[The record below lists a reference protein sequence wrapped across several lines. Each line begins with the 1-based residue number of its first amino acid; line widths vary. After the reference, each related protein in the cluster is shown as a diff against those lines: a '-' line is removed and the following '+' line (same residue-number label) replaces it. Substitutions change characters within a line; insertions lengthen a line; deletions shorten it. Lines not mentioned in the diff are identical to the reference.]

1 MLRTHSPQQQRLGL
15 AAELPSHFP
24 GLSGALLPASSCA
37 QIDGAIALISL
48 LTIAALLFV
57 FGFVA
62 IDVATRKP
70 SGSDYHVIFSLR
82 KSAKEPVPIGPPW
95 LQEAARDVTSLG
107 SITVLLIVTFAIAGY
122 LFLARKPG
130 VAWLTLIAVLGGL
143 ALNNLLK
150 FVFARPR
157 PDVVSHVT
165 RVFTTSFPSGHA
177 TLSAITYLTIAALLA
192 RAYPSPILDLYFV
205 LLAALLTVLI
215 GLSGIYLGVHFPT
228 DIIGGWCIGTAW
240 AIGCW
245 ALMAW
250 LQQGGQIEPSSSVL
264 TVQ

>member
-1 MLRTHSPQQQRLGL
+1 VP
-15 AAELPSHFP
+15 
-24 GLSGALLPASSCA
+24 
-37 QIDGAIALISL
+37 ISL

-62 IDVATRKP
+62 LDVATRKL
-70 SGSDYHVIFSLR
+70 SAFDRYIIFALR
-82 KSAKEPVPIGPPW
+82 KSAEQPVPIGPPW

-107 SITVLLIVTFAIAGY
+107 SITVLLMITIAVAGY

-130 VAWLTLIAVLGGL
+130 VAWLMLIAVFGGL

-157 PDVVSHVT
+157 PDIVSHAP

-192 RAYPSPILDLYFV
+192 RAYPSPVLDLYFI
-205 LLAALLTVLI
+205 LLATVLTVLI
-215 GLSGIYLGVHFPT
+215 GVSRIYLGVHFPT
-228 DIIGGWCIGTAW
+228 DILGGWCIGTAW
-240 AIGCW
+240 ALGCW
-245 ALMAW
+245 VLMAW
-250 LQQGGQIEPSSSVL
+250 LQQGGQIEPPSPL
-264 TVQ
+264 

>member
-1 MLRTHSPQQQRLGL
+1 VP
-15 AAELPSHFP
+15 
-24 GLSGALLPASSCA
+24 
-37 QIDGAIALISL
+37 ISL

-62 IDVATRKP
+62 LDVAARKL
-70 SGSDYHVIFSLR
+70 SAFDRYIIFALR
-82 KSAKEPVPIGPPW
+82 KSAEQPVPIGPPW

-107 SITVLLIVTFAIAGY
+107 SITVLLMITIAVAGY

-130 VAWLTLIAVLGGL
+130 VAWLMLIAVFGGL

-157 PDVVSHVT
+157 PDIVSHAP

-192 RAYPSPILDLYFV
+192 RAYPSPVLDLYFI
-205 LLAALLTVLI
+205 LLAAVLTVLI
-215 GLSGIYLGVHFPT
+215 GVSRIYLGVHFPT
-228 DIIGGWCIGTAW
+228 DILGGWCIGTAW
-240 AIGCW
+240 ALGYW
-245 ALMAW
+245 VLMAW
-250 LQQGGQIEPSSSVL
+250 LQQGGQIEPPSPL
-264 TVQ
+264 